1 MPPLFSLNLAISPV
15 VVFVGFVFLVNPWFG
30 FGLALKLQPLMSF
43 QLINPESLGK
53 PRGYSNGVLT
63 DGGGRL
69 LFISGQIGW
78 NEQQEIV
85 SHDFV
90 DQFDQALANVIAV
103 VAKAGGEAN
112 QIARLV
118 LYVTNHQEYLDHTR
132 EVGERYRKRM
142 GKHYP
147 AMVLVEV
154 KGLLDPNAKV
164 EIEGLA
170 VL

>member
-1 MPPLFSLNLAISPV
+1 MAHI
-15 VVFVGFVFLVNPWFG
+15 
-30 FGLALKLQPLMSF
+30 
-43 QLINPESLGK
+43 LINPKELGA

-63 DGGGRL
+63 SANGRL

-78 NEQQEIV
+78 NEQQKLV
-85 SHDFV
+85 SPDFA
-90 DQFDQALANVIAV
+90 DQFDQALANVISV
-103 VAKAGGEAN
+103 VSEAGGEPN
-112 QIARLV
+112 QIARLI
-118 LYVTNHQEYLDHTR
+118 LYVTDRDDYLDHTR
-132 EVGERYRKRM
+132 EIGERYRKRM

-147 AMVLVEV
+147 AMVLLEV

>member
-1 MPPLFSLNLAISPV
+1 MPHT
-15 VVFVGFVFLVNPWFG
+15 
-30 FGLALKLQPLMSF
+30 
-43 QLINPESLGK
+43 LINPESLGA

-63 DGGGRL
+63 AANGRL

-78 NEQQEIV
+78 NQQQDIV
-85 SHDFV
+85 SLDFA
-90 DQFDQALANVIAV
+90 DQFDQALANVLAV
-103 VAKAGGEAN
+103 VSEAGGEPN
-112 QIARLV
+112 QIARLI
-118 LYVTNHQEYLDHTR
+118 LYVTNRNEYLGHTR
-132 EVGERYRKRM
+132 EIGERYRKRM

>member
-1 MPPLFSLNLAISPV
+1 MPHT
-15 VVFVGFVFLVNPWFG
+15 
-30 FGLALKLQPLMSF
+30 
-43 QLINPESLGK
+43 LINPESLGA

-63 DGGGRL
+63 AANGRL

-78 NEQQEIV
+78 NEQQDIV
-85 SHDFV
+85 SLDFA
-90 DQFDQALANVIAV
+90 DQFDQALANVLAV
-103 VAKAGGEAN
+103 VSEAGGEAS
-112 QIARLV
+112 QIARLI
-118 LYVTNHQEYLDHTR
+118 LYVTNRNEYLDHTR
-132 EVGERYRKRM
+132 EIGERYRKRM